1 MNMPQIEAVTG
12 LSRDYRTIFAKLAKG
27 PVFLAQRSRPT
38 AVLLSVADYE
48 KLLDRLSR
56 LELLAE
62 AHRISA
68 EMDSAPAKV
77 TSHEELRRQLAAKVQ
92 SK

>member
-48 KLLDRLSR
+48 KLLDRLNR

-68 EMDSAPAKV
+68 EMDSDPAKV

>member
-12 LSRDYRTIFAKLAKG
+12 LSRDYRSIFAKLAKG

-38 AVLLSVADYE
+38 AVLLAVADYE
-48 KLLDRLSR
+48 KLLERLNR
-56 LELLAE
+56 LELLTE

-68 EMDSAPAKV
+68 EMDRDPAKV
-77 TSHEELRRQLAAKVQ
+77 TSHEELRRQLAAKAQ
-92 SK
+92 P

>member
-68 EMDSAPAKV
+68 EMDSDPAKV
-77 TSHEELRRQLAAKVQ
+77 TSHEELRRQLAVKVQ
-92 SK
+92 PK

>member
-48 KLLDRLSR
+48 KLLDRLSH

-68 EMDSAPAKV
+68 EMDSDPAKV